1 MGIEW
6 MGGAVWRWAG
16 SARGETTDDMGRR
29 TVVRVASLLAMD
41 DREKREGEVYCP
53 RRRTGTESAE
63 PPKIFVVSIVVSCG
77 GRDWKRWRTELD
89 FGGSEPFDDHHGA
102 STLRT
107 APEIFRTIDG

>member
-6 MGGAVWRWAG
+6 IGGAASRWAG
-16 SARGETTDDMGRR
+16 SARGDTTDEMGRR

-41 DREKREGEVYCP
+41 EREKREGEVYCP

-77 GRDWKRWRTELD
+77 GREWKRWRTELD
-89 FGGSEPFDDHHGA
+89 FGRSEPFDNHHGA

-107 APEIFRTIDG
+107 APKIFRIIGG

>member
-6 MGGAVWRWAG
+6 IGGTVWRWAG
-16 SARGETTDDMGRR
+16 SARGGTTDDMERR

-41 DREKREGEVYCP
+41 DREKREGEIYCP

-63 PPKIFVVSIVVSCG
+63 TPKIFVMSIVVSCG
-77 GRDWKRWRTELD
+77 GRDWKRWRTELN

-107 APEIFRTIDG
+107 APKIFRTIDG